1 MQQLDRSA
9 PGQQEQ
15 PPGREHQQN
24 DLENDSR
31 AQREEQPQQRRTDG
45 DDNDDG
51 DDDYTVD
58 RKRTCRRSVDADE
71 KLDRYDVAIQRNNT
85 EK

>member
-31 AQREEQPQQRRTDG
+31 AQREEQPQQRRTD
-45 DDNDDG
+45 DV
-51 DDDYTVD
+51 DDDHTVD